1 MKKIALFALAA
12 AGILSSCSQSSD
24 LVNDLPTP
32 SKEQTVEKTPISF
45 DTYNAK
51 SAVVRSSRAGYA
63 GDMTTAMLQREGFG
77 VIAYYTGSDDYSTW
91 TKEAPNF
98 MYNTKVYVD
107 GATGTEVS
115 ENPSWTYSPTVYWPN
130 GNATADNVG
139 AAGTGGGKLSFFAY
153 APYVAVTPSTG
164 IVTATGDAATTSIT
178 ALSSNAAPTA
188 PTVSYSLAGGVDLLW
203 GTAGTN
209 GATVSGNT
217 AQAGT
222 TLTDGKAPVNVD
234 LTKMKTDGKINFLF
248 KHALAQINSLKVVAD
263 IDNNGAATGGSLSN
277 TKIYVEKV
285 ILANGETGVP
295 SESTIIGNGTF
306 DLTTGLWTAGS
317 DKETFSYNISAQTV
331 WAEGDIALST
341 DIQIPETT
349 PNVTAG
355 NAWENIFATPGV
367 TTTATDVLNGISTKL
382 IPGSGQKL
390 KITIKYW
397 VTTKD
402 SNLSKGYTW
411 IPQEI
416 TKTISLGNIEM
427 NKSYGIVMHLG
438 LTSVKFTATVSDW
451 VAAGSEVRAD
461 LPVNVVAE

>member
-32 SKEQTVEKTPISF
+32 SKEQKEEKTPISF

-63 GDMTTAMLQREGFG
+63 GDMTTAMLQKEGFG

-130 GNATADNVG
+130 DNATADNAE

-164 IVTATGDAATTSIT
+164 DVTSATTTGIK
-178 ALSSNAAPTA
+178 ALSSNSATSAPTL
-188 PTVSYSLAGGVDLLW
+188 TYSLDGGVDLLW
-203 GTAGTN
+203 GTAGAN
-209 GATVSGNT
+209 DVTVGNA
-217 AQAGT
+217 AQAGA
-222 TLTDGKAPVNVD
+222 TLTGGKADVNVD
-234 LTKMKTDGKINFLF
+234 LTKMKTNGKIKFLF

-285 ILANGETGVP
+285 TLANGLTTGENP
-295 SESTIIGNGTF
+295 ESTIIGNGTF
-306 DLTTGLWTAGS
+306 DLTTGVWTAGS
-317 DKETFSYNISAQTV
+317 ERENVAFNVAAASVK
-331 WAEGDIALST
+331 T
-341 DIQIPETT
+341 DADLAMNTAIQIPATT
-349 PNVTAG
+349 PNVNPGVTE
-355 NAWENIFATPGV
+355 WEDIFSTPGV
-367 TTTATDVLNGISTKL
+367 TTTATNVFDGISTKL
-382 IPGSGQKL
+382 IPGANQTL

>member
-1 MKKIALFALAA
+1 MKKFALFALAA

-32 SKEQTVEKTPISF
+32 SKEQKEEKTPISF

-63 GDMTTAMLQREGFG
+63 GDMTTAMLQKEGFG
-77 VIAYYTGSDDYSTW
+77 VIAYYTGTSDYSAW

-130 GNATADNVG
+130 DNATADNVG

-164 IVTATGDAATTSIT
+164 VVTSATTTGIK
-178 ALSSNAAPTA
+178 ALSNNSATSAPTL
-188 PTVSYSLAGGVDLLW
+188 TYSLDGSVDLLW
-203 GTAGTN
+203 GTAGAN
-209 GATVSGNT
+209 DVTVGNA
-217 AQAGT
+217 AQAGA
-222 TLTDGKAPVNVD
+222 TLTGGKADVNVD
-234 LTKMKTDGKINFLF
+234 LTKMKTNGKIKFLF
-248 KHALAQINSLKVVAD
+248 KHALAQINSLKVIAD

-285 ILANGETGVP
+285 TLANGLTTGENP
-295 SESTIIGNGTF
+295 ESTIIGNGTF
-306 DLTTGLWTAGS
+306 DLTTGVWTAGS
-317 DKETFSYNISAQTV
+317 ERENVAFNVAAASVK
-331 WAEGDIALST
+331 T
-341 DIQIPETT
+341 DADLAMNTAIQIPATT
-349 PNVTAG
+349 PNVNPGVTE
-355 NAWENIFATPGV
+355 WEDIFATPGV

-382 IPGSGQKL
+382 IPGANQTL
-390 KITIKYW
+390 KVTIKYW

-416 TKTISLGNIEM
+416 TKTISLGAIEM

>member
-63 GDMTTAMLQREGFG
+63 GDMTTAMLQKEGFG

-98 MYNTKVYVD
+98 MYNTKVSVAGAD
-107 GATGTEVS
+107 GTAES
-115 ENPSWTYSPTVYWPN
+115 QNPSWTYSPTVYWPN
-130 GNATADNVG
+130 GNATTDNVG

-164 IVTATGDAATTSIT
+164 VVTSATTTGIK
-178 ALSSNAAPTA
+178 ALSNNSATSAPTL
-188 PTVSYSLAGGVDLLW
+188 TYSLDGGVDLLW
-203 GTAGTN
+203 GTAGAN
-209 GATVSGNT
+209 DVTVGNA
-217 AQAGT
+217 AQAGA
-222 TLTDGKAPVNVD
+222 TLTGGKADVNVD
-234 LTKMKTDGKINFLF
+234 LTKMKTNGKIKFLF

-285 ILANGETGVP
+285 TLANGLTTGENP
-295 SESTIIGNGTF
+295 ESTIIGNGTF
-306 DLTTGLWTAGS
+306 DLTTGVWTAGS
-317 DKETFSYNISAQTV
+317 ERENVAFNVAAASVK
-331 WAEGDIALST
+331 T
-341 DIQIPETT
+341 DADLAMNTAIQIPATT
-349 PNVTAG
+349 PNVNPGVTE
-355 NAWENIFATPGV
+355 WEDIFSTPGV
-367 TTTATDVLNGISTKL
+367 TAAATNVFDGISTKL
-382 IPGSGQKL
+382 IPGSDQTL

-416 TKTISLGNIEM
+416 TKTISLGAIEM

>member
-32 SKEQTVEKTPISF
+32 SKEQKEEKTPISF

-63 GDMTTAMLQREGFG
+63 GDMTTAMLQKEGFG

-98 MYNTKVYVD
+98 MYNTKVSVAGAD
-107 GATGTEVS
+107 GTS
-115 ENPSWTYSPTVYWPN
+115 PSNDPWTYSPTVYWPN

-164 IVTATGDAATTSIT
+164 VVTSATTTGIK
-178 ALSSNAAPTA
+178 ALSSNSATSAPTL
-188 PTVSYSLAGGVDLLW
+188 TYSLDGGVDLLW
-203 GTAGTN
+203 GTAGAN
-209 GATVSGNT
+209 DVTVGNA
-217 AQAGT
+217 AQAGA
-222 TLTDGKAPVNVD
+222 TLTGGKADVNVD
-234 LTKMKTDGKINFLF
+234 LTKMKTNGKINFLF

-285 ILANGETGVP
+285 TLANGLTTGENP
-295 SESTIIGNGTF
+295 ESTIIGNGTF
-306 DLTTGLWTAGS
+306 DLTTGIWTAGS
-317 DKETFSYNISAQTV
+317 ERENVAFNVAAASVK
-331 WAEGDIALST
+331 T
-341 DIQIPETT
+341 DADLAMNTAIQIPATT
-349 PNVTAG
+349 PNVNPGVTE
-355 NAWENIFATPGV
+355 WEDIFSTPGV
-367 TTTATDVLNGISTKL
+367 TTTATNVFDGISTKL
-382 IPGSGQKL
+382 IPGSGQTL

-411 IPQEI
+411 IPQEV

-451 VAAGSEVRAD
+451 VAADSEVRAD

>member
-32 SKEQTVEKTPISF
+32 SKEQKEEKTPISF

-63 GDMTTAMLQREGFG
+63 GDMTTAMLQKEGFG
-77 VIAYYTGSDDYSTW
+77 VIAYYTGTSNYSAW

-98 MYNTKVYVD
+98 MYNTKVFVD
-107 GATGTEVS
+107 GATGTTES
-115 ENPSWTYSPTVYWPN
+115 ENPYTYSPTVYWPN
-130 GNATADNVG
+130 GNATADNAG
-139 AAGTGGGKLSFFAY
+139 ATGTGDGKLSFFAY

-164 IVTATGDAATTSIT
+164 VVTSATTTGIK
-178 ALSSNAAPTA
+178 ALSSNSATSAPTL
-188 PTVSYSLAGGVDLLW
+188 TYSLDGGVDLLW
-203 GTAGTN
+203 GTAGAN
-209 GATVSGNT
+209 DVTVGNA
-217 AQAGT
+217 AQAGA
-222 TLTDGKAPVNVD
+222 TLTGGKADVNVD
-234 LTKMKTDGKINFLF
+234 LTKMKTNGKINFLF

-285 ILANGETGVP
+285 TLANGLTTGENP
-295 SESTIIGNGTF
+295 ESTIIGNGTF
-306 DLTTGLWTAGS
+306 DLTTGVWTAGS
-317 DKETFSYNISAQTV
+317 ERENVAFNVAAASVK
-331 WAEGDIALST
+331 T
-341 DIQIPETT
+341 DADLAMNTAIQIPATT
-349 PNVTAG
+349 PNVTPG
-355 NAWENIFATPGV
+355 NAWDDIFATPGV

-382 IPGSGQKL
+382 IPGANQTL
-390 KITIKYW
+390 KVTIKYW

>member
-1 MKKIALFALAA
+1 MKKFALFAFATA
-12 AGILSSCSQSSD
+12 FIISSCSQSSD

-32 SKEQTVEKTPISF
+32 SKEQKEEKTPISF

-77 VIAYYTGSDDYSTW
+77 VIAYYTGTSNYSAW

-130 GNATADNVG
+130 GNAAADNVG
-139 AAGTGGGKLSFFAY
+139 AAGTGDGKLSFFAY

-164 IVTATGDAATTSIT
+164 VVTSATTTGIK
-178 ALSSNAAPTA
+178 ALSSNSATSD
-188 PTVSYSLAGGVDLLW
+188 PTVSYSLDGGVDLLW
-203 GTAGTN
+203 GTAGAN
-209 GATVSGNT
+209 DVTVGNA
-217 AQAGT
+217 AQAGA
-222 TLTDGKAPVNVD
+222 TLTGGKADVNVD
-234 LTKMKTDGKINFLF
+234 LTKMKTNGKIKFLF
-248 KHALAQINSLKVVAD
+248 KHALAQINSLKVIAD

-285 ILANGETGVP
+285 TLANGETGVP

-306 DLTTGLWTAGS
+306 DLTTGVWTAGS
-317 DKETFSYNISAQTV
+317 ERENVAFNVAAASVK
-331 WAEGDIALST
+331 T
-341 DIQIPETT
+341 DADLAMNTAIQIPATT
-349 PNVTAG
+349 PNVNPGVTE
-355 NAWENIFATPGV
+355 WENIFSTPGV
-367 TTTATDVLNGISTKL
+367 TTTATNVFDGISTKL
-382 IPGSGQKL
+382 IPGSGQTL

-416 TKTISLGNIEM
+416 TKTISLGAIEM

>member
-1 MKKIALFALAA
+1 MTKKIALFALAA

-32 SKEQTVEKTPISF
+32 SKEQKEEKTPISF

-63 GDMTTAMLQREGFG
+63 GDMTTAMLQKEGFG
-77 VIAYYTGSDDYSTW
+77 VIAYYTGTSNYSAW

-164 IVTATGDAATTSIT
+164 IVTSATTTGIK
-178 ALSSNAAPTA
+178 ALSSNSATSAPTL
-188 PTVSYSLAGGVDLLW
+188 TYSLDGGVDLLW
-203 GTAGTN
+203 GTAGAN
-209 GATVSGNT
+209 DVTVGNA
-217 AQAGT
+217 AQAGA
-222 TLTDGKAPVNVD
+222 TLTGGKADVNVD
-234 LTKMKTDGKINFLF
+234 LTKMKTNGKINFLF

-285 ILANGETGVP
+285 TLANGLTTGENP
-295 SESTIIGNGTF
+295 ESTIIGNGTF
-306 DLTTGLWTAGS
+306 DLTTGVWTAGS
-317 DKETFSYNISAQTV
+317 ERENVAFNVAAASVK
-331 WAEGDIALST
+331 T
-341 DIQIPETT
+341 DADLAMNTAIQIPATT
-349 PNVTAG
+349 PNVNPGVTE
-355 NAWENIFATPGV
+355 WEDIFSTPGV
-367 TTTATDVLNGISTKL
+367 TTTATNVFDGISTKL
-382 IPGSGQKL
+382 IPGSGQTL

-416 TKTISLGNIEM
+416 TKTISLGDIEM